1 MADAMQAQGS
11 RATYYDR
18 VYGLVRQVPS
28 GRVVTY
34 GQVAVLLGAP
44 AAARA
49 VGYALHNLPENSDV
63 PWWRVV
69 NAGGRISLKGRGASA
84 DLQAALLVDEG
95 VAFTDGRIDL
105 PSFRWWPDERLDFLG
120 LDEQSPNSFTAR

>member
-1 MADAMQAQGS
+1 MAEAMQDAAHGE
-11 RATYYDR
+11 TYYDR
-18 VYGLVRQVPS
+18 VYELVRRVPS

-49 VGYALHNLPENSDV
+49 VGYALHNLPGDSDV
-63 PWWRVV
+63 PWWRVL

-84 DLQAALLVDEG
+84 DLQAALLSDEG
-95 VAFTDGRIDL
+95 VVFVGDRTDL
-105 PSFRWWPDERLDFLG
+105 ATFRWWPGDGAAGPADEERELG
-120 LDEQSPNSFTAR
+120 SD